1 MRPKFQW
8 APLTAAFTVWLK
20 CHVCI
25 FICEWKKYSALTA
38 CTKKMSTS
46 LAAVSH
52 TTGMGPTWL
61 TILFSQVFPC
71 FPDIALSVWVFS
83 NLRMLFSQK
92 VHCFPPADFVYS
104 LIFPKQN
111 WTVVPWLTLKSISLS
126 IVFRR
131 NKGGQIF
138 FNPFCVS
145 KNTESYCSCFVLL
158 QVLKEINFKT
168 NIFWC

>member
-1 MRPKFQW
+1 MCAFLYVNGKNILPLLLALRKW
-8 APLTAAFTVWLK
+8 ALHWQLFHTLLVWGK
-20 CHVCI
+20 V
-25 FICEWKKYSALTA
+25 
-38 CTKKMSTS
+38 
-46 LAAVSH
+46 
-52 TTGMGPTWL
+52 GPTWL